1 MSKRA
6 LVALALVS
14 LSITQPAL
22 ANFRA
27 ISHGL
32 EQRFGFRRT
41 WIPFLGMARIA
52 VRSVHPSGVHDFQ
65 LAVYADT
72 PKADPLEIE
81 KLIGSRIE
89 KGFQPLVR
97 IRSARSDEW
106 TFVYARP
113 TKDERVMELI
123 VLSHDDTETVLVRLT
138 ADMEKVMRQIGD
150 PGKIRQM
157 AQR

>member
-1 MSKRA
+1 MSKRG

-41 WIPFLGMARIA
+41 WIPFLGMARVA
-52 VRSVHPSGVHDFQ
+52 VRSIHPSGVHDFQ
-65 LAVYADT
+65 LAVYEHA

-81 KLIGSRIE
+81 KMIGSRIE

-97 IRSARSDEW
+97 IRSARSNEW

-113 TKDERVMELI
+113 TKDERVMEMI
-123 VLSHDDTETVLVRLT
+123 VLAHDNSETVLVHLT
-138 ADMEKVMRQIGD
+138 ADMEKVMRELGD
-150 PGKIRQM
+150 SGKIKQM